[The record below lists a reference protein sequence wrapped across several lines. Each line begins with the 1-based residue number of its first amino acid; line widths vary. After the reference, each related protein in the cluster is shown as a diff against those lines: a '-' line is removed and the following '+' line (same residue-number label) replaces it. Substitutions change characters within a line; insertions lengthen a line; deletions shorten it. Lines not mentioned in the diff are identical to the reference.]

1 MRTRDRERDS
11 ITPALAGS
19 VALHLLVAVLVMVKW
34 PWTKELK
41 IGTAVPVNIVTN
53 APTTNMRPA
62 VEAPEEQ
69 TAATETPVP
78 QAPLQ
83 PPAPPTPEPQPTPK
97 PEPTPPKPTPPKP
110 TPTPPKPAPTPQP
123 TPKPAPKPPEKA
135 PPQKT
140 QPRKEVDL
148 DKLLA
153 SVTKGGRPSGS
164 QQSSA
169 AKGPTRPET
178 ASQARPAAG
187 TGLAANQLR
196 GLAEELQRRWN
207 PNCDVEGGKDVQVK
221 VTFALGLGGQVVGE
235 VSANGAER
243 SPNPVVQ
250 AAADRAVRAVYAA
263 SPFRNLPRDF
273 YGQRISVNFNAREA
287 CA

>member
-1 MRTRDRERDS
+1 MRTRDRERDP
-11 ITPALAGS
+11 IGRPLAAS
-19 VALHLLVAVLVMVKW
+19 VALHVVVAVLMLVKW

-53 APTTNMRPA
+53 APTTDLRPA
-62 VEAPEEQ
+62 VEAPEDQ
-69 TAATETPVP
+69 AAAVEEPVP
-78 QAPLQ
+78 EAPLQ
-83 PPAPPTPEPQPTPK
+83 PPAPPTPEP
-97 PEPTPPKPTPPKP
+97 EPTPKP
-110 TPTPPKPAPTPQP
+110 TPTPPKPTPP
-123 TPKPAPKPPEKA
+123 TPKPTPT
-135 PPQKT
+135 PQ
-140 QPRKEVDL
+140 KEVDL

-153 SVTKGGRPSGS
+153 SVTKGGRPSGA

-169 AKGPTRPET
+169 AKGPNRPET

-187 TGLAANQLR
+187 SGLAANQLR
-196 GLAEELQRRWN
+196 GLADELQRRWN

-221 VTFALGLGGQVVGE
+221 VTFALGVGGQVVGE

-243 SPNPVVQ
+243 SPSPVVQ
-250 AAADRAVRAVYAA
+250 AAADRAIRAVYAA